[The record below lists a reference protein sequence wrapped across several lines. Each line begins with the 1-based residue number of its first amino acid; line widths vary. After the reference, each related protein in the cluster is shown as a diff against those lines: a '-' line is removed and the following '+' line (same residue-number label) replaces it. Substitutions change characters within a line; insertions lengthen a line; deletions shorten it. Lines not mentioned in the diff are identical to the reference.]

1 MSVDVCP
8 QLVWNAYVP
17 LPSGMKCLA
26 LLNSLV
32 HVEDVVALREFL
44 RHAFLRLTRV
54 LGYSRW
60 GEVAGG
66 YVSVMPGQLFYS
78 QHLVDEW

>member
-1 MSVDVCP
+1 MSVDVCL
-8 QLVWNAYVP
+8 QLVWDTYVP
-17 LPSGMKCLA
+17 LPSGVECLA
-26 LLNSLV
+26 LLNLLV
-32 HVEDVVALREFL
+32 HVEDVVALWEFL

-78 QHLVDEW
+78 RRPVEEW